1 MLMSM
6 TGYGLGEAQ
15 GNGLRVTMEMQSINR
30 KQLEFSI
37 SLPREFESL
46 EGALKSK
53 CTQAFS
59 RGRIQCRIRVTDLE
73 GHESV
78 RPKINASL
86 AKACHEAFDQLA
98 KKLNLS
104 QGSSL
109 EWLARLPGVL
119 TMESNLPNAEVAW
132 DLLEQAADKA
142 ITDLLD
148 MRRQEGSFLLQD
160 LRSRILNL
168 EEFVSQILPL
178 TSELTQRHRQNLLK
192 RLQEA
197 GLETVDLDD
206 DRLLKEIALFADR
219 CDISEEITRLKSH
232 FEHFEKLI
240 HKGDPVGRSLDFLCQ
255 EMFREINTIG
265 SKSNNH
271 EIAHLV
277 VSMKTEL
284 EKFREQVQNLE

>member
-1 MLMSM
+1 MSM

-53 CTQAFS
+53 CTQTFS

-86 AKACHEAFDQLA
+86 AMACHEAFDQLA
-98 KKLNLS
+98 KELNLS
-104 QGSSL
+104 QGFSL

-160 LRSRILNL
+160 LRSRLLNL

-192 RLQEA
+192 RLQQA
-197 GLETVDLDD
+197 DLETVDLDD

-265 SKSNNH
+265 SKANNH